1 MYQVCI
7 LLSDAAITTLSTC
20 TCIDTSS
27 SNCKVYATSLAAVA
41 GVSAVSIVYSIVIT
55 LAVIILYVNK
65 RRKEIR

>member
-7 LLSDAAITTLSTC
+7 LLSDATIITLSIC

-27 SNCKVYATSLAAVA
+27 YCKVYATSLAAVA

-55 LAVIILYVNK
+55 LAVIILYVNR